1 MVIFLL
7 VMDSTIYSFDWA
19 LINLILL
26 SFSSL
31 VLVVVWKWQMK
42 NRNKQMH
49 ILRLG
54 SITVPTVLLNYFFE
68 FFFYFV
74 FLFSVNHTKGKRVPI
89 AKFLIQQKTILEQ
102 LSLLSVI
109 PKCSSKQLLL
119 YIFNTNSLRAGRK
132 IEIFGCWVLYFS
144 FQATFWA
151 PLWME
156 LLESNRN
163 ITADHTTIVL
173 WQLTCGWSLVGLS
186 LHLYYTLIIW

>member
-31 VLVVVWKWQMK
+31 VLVLVWKWQMK

-54 SITVPTVLLNYFFE
+54 SIIVPTVLSNYFFE

-74 FLFSVNHTKGKRVPI
+74 FLFSVNHTRGKRVPI
-89 AKFLIQQKTILEQ
+89 AKFLTQQETILEQ
-102 LSLLSVI
+102 LRLLSVI
-109 PKCSSKQLLL
+109 PKCSSKHNYCCSIFSPLILL
-119 YIFNTNSLRAGRK
+119 G
-132 IEIFGCWVLYFS
+132 
-144 FQATFWA
+144 
-151 PLWME
+151 
-156 LLESNRN
+156 
-163 ITADHTTIVL
+163 
-173 WQLTCGWSLVGLS
+173 LTEK
-186 LHLYYTLIIW
+186 

>member
-31 VLVVVWKWQMK
+31 VLVLVWKWQMK

-54 SITVPTVLLNYFFE
+54 SITVPTVLLNYFFN
-68 FFFYFV
+68 FFYFV

-89 AKFLIQQKTILEQ
+89 AKFLIQQETITLCN
-102 LSLLSVI
+102 
-109 PKCSSKQLLL
+109 PKVQQQTQLLQ
-119 YIFNTNSLRAGRK
+119 YIFTTNSLRAGRK
-132 IEIFGCWVLYFS
+132 REIFGCWVLCFS

-173 WQLTCGWSLVGLS
+173 RQLTCGWSLVRLS
-186 LHLYYTLIIW
+186 SHLYYTLIIW